1 MGRLGPTQRGLLR
14 VAHQH
19 HRLGCR
25 ATVADLYPTQPGGG
39 GVSHP
44 QKRHIDAAHLA
55 SARGPG
61 AGPYPGVLS
70 GLRLVEDPG
79 AVAKP
84 RRVGQQSAD
93 YPRWSW
99 PPPECRCGVAAGRGT
114 APQATHSLRGE
125 TRQSA
130 GVVARPTRSQTART
144 SPTPAIDPRN
154 VVPTFAQKRPTFLAS
169 TPPTAELGLVIRCN
183 SEGEIPLALPLP
195 KANHHSHC

>member
-44 QKRHIDAAHLA
+44 QKRTIDAAHLA

-61 AGPYPGVLS
+61 AGPYLGVLS

-79 AVAKP
+79 AGANP
-84 RRVGQQSAD
+84 RRG
-93 YPRWSW
+93 
-99 PPPECRCGVAAGRGT
+99 GRGA
-114 APQATHSLRGE
+114 APEAPHSLRCDP
-125 TRQSA
+125 RQRA

-144 SPTPAIDPRN
+144 SQTPAIDPRN
-154 VVPTFAQKRPTFLAS
+154 VVPTFSKKRPSLLTS
-169 TPPTAELGLVIRCN
+169 TPRTAELGLAGLRYD
-183 SEGEIPLALPLP
+183 GR
-195 KANHHSHC
+195 H